1 MIQLWQGI
9 ALILEGTTVKSIEGC
24 NALFTALG
32 LNPQIGKG
40 FMAIANRDVSGIA
53 DIAMVM
59 GQFDADKIQ
68 KFTFLL
74 NKMMPKKKK
83 KPEGDEDTPK
93 AGSVMPL
100 MVDDKTGKLSPG
112 QLFKMFDK
120 DKSGQIEYDEFIEL
134 LRYMNLHV
142 TKEKARKLFARADT
156 DGDGAIAYNEFDA
169 AVEIVEEQISG
180 GVLAMLGLST
190 ATMVK
195 IFVTTLVLLLLIFVF
210 IFCGIIAFTTG
221 TAFAA
226 VVNSLMPAGAG
237 VSVASDAKDKIQEKV
252 EKIKEKL
259 EDMLEMLTGGD

>member
-53 DIAMVM
+53 DIAMVV
-59 GQFDADKIQ
+59 GKFDADKMQ
-68 KFTFLL
+68 KLTFLL
-74 NKMMPKKKK
+74 NKMLPKKKQK
-83 KPEGDEDTPK
+83 QTDADGKGGT
-93 AGSVMPL
+93 VMAL

-120 DKSGQIEYDEFIEL
+120 DKSGQIEYEEFVEL
-134 LRYMNLHV
+134 LRYMNLRV
-142 TKEKARKLFARADT
+142 TKEKARKLFARADA
-156 DGDGAIAYNEFDA
+156 DGDGMIAYNEFDT
-169 AVEIVEEQISG
+169 AVEIVEDQISS

-190 ATMVK
+190 ATMIKV
-195 IFVTTLVLLLLIFVF
+195 FVTSIVLLLLIFVF

-226 VVNSLMPAGAG
+226 VINSLMPAGAG
-237 VSVASDAKDKIQEKV
+237 VSVATSAKDKIQERV
-252 EKIKEKL
+252 EQIKDKL